1 MTVRKRSWPVRLSAA
16 AESDFQDILRWT
28 ASQFGQAQVRIYAKT
43 IIDALQ
49 ALSAGPEASHATMRD
64 DIMPGLMF
72 LHVARAGRK
81 GRHFI
86 VFRVGTRGK
95 QKCVDVLRLLHDS
108 MDFTRHLPPE
118 EDV

>member
-1 MTVRKRSWPVRLSAA
+1 MKKRSWPVRLSTA
-16 AESDFQDILRWT
+16 AEGDFQDILRWT
-28 ASQFGQAQVRIYAKT
+28 AAQFGQTQAHIYAKT
-43 IIDALQ
+43 ISNALQ
-49 ALSAGPEASHATMRD
+49 ALSAGPEATHATMRN
-64 DIMPGLMF
+64 DIMPGLLF
-72 LHVARAGRK
+72 LHIARAGRK

-95 QKCVDVLRLLHDS
+95 EKYVDVLRLLHDS